1 MARDRVRD
9 SMVNSNTNSSDNP
22 IVTTEVQSD
31 TDIHSID
38 YLSDSDTES
47 LNSDIDFKDFKNR
60 IKLILKTIFG

>member
-31 TDIHSID
+31 IDSID
-38 YLSDSDTES
+38 YLSDSETES

>member
-31 TDIHSID
+31 TDIDSID
-38 YLSDSDTES
+38 YLSDSETES